1 MISFSDIVEI
11 QGQNKNVTQ
20 KIISDR
26 KELSETRNDTEK
38 EYASVKD
45 PLNLQRTSSNE
56 TTLVSETP
64 SIINEQNVIIAPGQ
78 GKKQFQF

>member
-20 KIISDR
+20 KIIPDR